1 MVGQFELRWSEAG
14 GTQILDMG
22 IPTAFSPQFS
32 KSITKF
38 PLVTRSY
45 TDTLGIESR
54 TSLHLQIS
62 YTRKEPLSTNDN
74 STDSTKWSNERW
86 IEGVNEAM
94 DRWQVMSDGFTIVF
108 NTQSLTPSKDADG
121 NQYYRSVYS
130 GFPAVVRNGYVSSL
144 SMKYKEG
151 VPEVLTG
158 DVTISVGS
166 MTVKKARVRE

>member
-22 IPTAFSPQFS
+22 VPTGFSPQFS
-32 KSITKF
+32 KSISKF

-45 TDTLGIESR
+45 TDTVGIEAR
-54 TSLHLQIS
+54 TTLHLQIT
-62 YTRKEPLSTNDN
+62 YTRKEPISTDDN

-108 NTQSLTPSKDADG
+108 NTQSLTPSKDRNEDL
-121 NQYYRSVYS
+121 YYRPVYS
-130 GFPAVVRNGYVSSL
+130 GFPAVVRNGYISSL
-144 SMKYKEG
+144 SVKYKEG
-151 VPEVLTG
+151 IPDVLTG
-158 DVTISVGS
+158 DVTVSIGS
-166 MTVKKARVRE
+166 MTVKNKRVR